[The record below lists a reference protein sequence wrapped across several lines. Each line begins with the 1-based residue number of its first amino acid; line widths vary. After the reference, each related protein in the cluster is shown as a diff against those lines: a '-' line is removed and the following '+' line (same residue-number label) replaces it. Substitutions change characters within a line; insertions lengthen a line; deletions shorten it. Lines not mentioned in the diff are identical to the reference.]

1 MFLQSQVQVCFEVF
15 VSRQLQTVCEYWA
28 NNVLQYYF
36 LNGLLTNAFSEGLS
50 GMLCSVNWLL
60 LTDILGQ
67 VVWEEFVEYLTPKDE
82 TDRLS

>member
-1 MFLQSQVQVCFEVF
+1 M
-15 VSRQLQTVCEYWA
+15 SRQLQTVCEYRA

-36 LNGLLTNAFSEGLS
+36 LNELLTNAFSEGLS

-67 VVWEEFVEYLTPKDE
+67 VVREDFLEYLTFKDG